1 MEFLSDRISVV
12 KNDAGTSIVI
22 AAVTD
27 KKKNRFVLL
36 LLLLW
41 IVGGIV
47 MIWSFPTIAEDKTKL
62 VVIIWLA
69 FWAYF
74 LYVLARLWRWKQHGF
89 EVIKINGDVFK
100 YKRDVKGRGWVND
113 YKLTDMKNV
122 RPSGSESPNWLKN
135 MGGDFWN
142 TDCDSIR
149 FDFEDKEVSLGY
161 QLSAKEQ
168 KSLIHLL
175 SEFISSEEM
184 KSRRQQKAA
193 EWEKGDS

>member
-1 MEFLSDRISVV
+1 MDFISDRISVV
-12 KNDAGTSIVI
+12 KNEAGTSIVI

-41 IVGGIV
+41 IVGGV
-47 MIWSFPTIAEDKTKL
+47 MMIWSFPTLTEDKTKL

-89 EVIKINGDVFK
+89 EVIKINGASFK
-100 YKRDVKGRGWVND
+100 YKRDVKGRGWVNE
-113 YKLTDMKNV
+113 YNLPTMKNV
-122 RPSGSESPNWLKN
+122 RPSGSESPSWLKN
-135 MGGDFWN
+135 FGGDFWN

-149 FDFEDKEVSLGY
+149 FDYEDKEVSLGY
-161 QLSAKEQ
+161 QLDAKEV
-168 KSLIHLL
+168 KSLIHVLG
-175 SEFISSEEM
+175 EFIASEEQ
-184 KSRRQQKAA
+184 KSRRQQKEE
-193 EWEKGDS
+193 EWGKDNS

>member
-1 MEFLSDRISVV
+1 M
-12 KNDAGTSIVI
+12 
-22 AAVTD
+22 
-27 KKKNRFVLL
+27 
-36 LLLLW
+36 
-41 IVGGIV
+41 
-47 MIWSFPTIAEDKTKL
+47 
-62 VVIIWLA
+62 
-69 FWAYF
+69 
-74 LYVLARLWRWKQHGF
+74 
-89 EVIKINGDVFK
+89 
-100 YKRDVKGRGWVND
+100 ND
-113 YKLTDMKNV
+113 YKLTAMKNV

>member
-12 KNDAGTSIVI
+12 KNEAGTSIVI

-36 LLLLW
+36 LLILW
-41 IVGGIV
+41 IIGGV
-47 MIWSFPTIAEDKTKL
+47 MMIWSFPTISEDKTKL

-74 LYVLARLWRWKQHGF
+74 LYVLARLWRWKQYGF
-89 EVIKINGDVFK
+89 EVIKINGDAFK
-100 YKRDVKGRGWVND
+100 YKKDVKGRGWVND
-113 YKLTDMKNV
+113 YQLIAMKNV
-122 RPSGSESPNWLKN
+122 RPSGSDSPNWLKN
-135 MGGDFWN
+135 IGGDFWN

-149 FDFEDKEVSLGY
+149 FDYEDKEVSLGY

-175 SEFISSEEM
+175 SEFITSEEQ
-184 KSRRQQKAA
+184 KSRRKQKSE